1 VIWFGLFISLVL
13 TVDGIYGL
21 ELFHFHLYT
30 ILPTLEIPSSH
41 LNDHVRLQKHGNK
54 REPHGEFPNLPN
66 PPMPVATRP
75 RIHPITL
82 NNPPVS
88 DIPFTEFKEARRI
101 WRQER
106 KSRRLRENALQAGH
120 PHPIPPPSPVSQ
132 STPEPNDPAPSVPLP
147 PASTAPATS
156 FSRPPR
162 LLVCPLQSPLWS
174 ATIAPGRPSFKSRI
188 HDRHHPYT
196 VPPSEDTED
205 AARHVSCRPSSE
217 RGGLVK
223 TVASP
228 LLGADMQFA
237 PYHGPDD
244 CHSLRTPLLACSPP
258 TPRTFKMS
266 NKGLAPGDN
275 PSHSED
281 ISGLHPSSSSS
292 RRLIAGGSS
301 SMRLPSIKELRLDL
315 GVEEYERFQQT
326 QVTHSQDSPRPH
338 HPNALHSSQHAST
351 THNPQPYAA
360 YPSHS
365 GNPVSPRSGHPT
377 DYDYARSPLSYA
389 SASPLAYSNSSQSPK
404 NSRAPH
410 NRYPMAANPSA
421 ASPSQG
427 QPYTYS
433 QPPHSASSSTSPAAP
448 HEYSVASS
456 RSRGY
461 SAGARPAASQGSHPT
476 GHRGPRIDEPDLVF
490 LPASTE
496 SDVEPRRRK
505 RRRWDEID
513 RKYACNFEGCTRA
526 YGSLSHLN
534 DHVSLQNHGPKRRA
548 SGKRVFLLSEGTILV
563 VSTARLRNQL
573 FP

>member
-1 VIWFGLFISLVL
+1 
-13 TVDGIYGL
+13 
-21 ELFHFHLYT
+21 
-30 ILPTLEIPSSH
+30 
-41 LNDHVRLQKHGNK
+41 
-54 REPHGEFPNLPN
+54 
-66 PPMPVATRP
+66 MPVATRES
-75 RIHPITL
+75 IIL
-82 NNPPVS
+82 NIPPVS
-88 DIPFTEFKEARRI
+88 DFPFIEFKEARRI

-120 PHPIPPPSPVSQ
+120 LHPIPPPSPVSQ

-147 PASTAPATS
+147 PVSTAPATS
-156 FSRPPR
+156 IFGPPN
-162 LLVCPLQSPLWS
+162 LLICPLQSPLWS
-174 ATIAPGRPSFKSRI
+174 PTIGSGRRSFKGRI

-196 VPPSEDTED
+196 VPSSEDTED
-205 AARHVSCRPSSE
+205 TVGHVSCRPSSE

-223 TVASP
+223 TLASP

-258 TPRTFKMS
+258 TPRISNMS
-266 NKGLAPGDN
+266 HRGLPPGDSA
-275 PSHSED
+275 SHSED
-281 ISGLHPSSSSS
+281 IGGQQPSSSSS
-292 RRLIAGGSS
+292 RRPIAGGSS
-301 SMRLPSIKELRLDL
+301 SMRLPSIAELRLDL
-315 GVEEYERFQQT
+315 GVDEYERYQQT
-326 QVTHSQDSPRPH
+326 QVAPGQDSPRP
-338 HPNALHSSQHAST
+338 NTLQSSQHPST
-351 THNPQPYAA
+351 AHTPQPYAA
-360 YPSHS
+360 YPSHP

-389 SASPLAYSNSSQSPK
+389 SASSLAYSNSSQSPK

-410 NRYPMAANPSA
+410 NRYPIAANPSA

-427 QPYTYS
+427 QPYPYS
-433 QPPHSASSSTSPAAP
+433 QPPHSASSNTPPSAP
-448 HEYSVASS
+448 HDYSVAS
-456 RSRGY
+456 RHSRGY
-461 SAGARPAASQGSHPT
+461 SAGSRPATSLGSRPT
-476 GHRGPRIDEPDLVF
+476 GHRAPRTDETDIVF

-548 SGKRVFLLSEGTILV
+548 SGERVFLLPEGTIF
-563 VSTARLRNQL
+563 SFIDKRLTRINCL
-573 FP
+573 RRIRLASASYFKYRRTIRLISLEMSVLIRKLLGKGTPTGLN